1 MFIILYKQS
10 PEGILL
16 RAFNP
21 QPALSLIDNMQAEL
35 ERLRGLLEP
44 RSPEFAPGDPRNK
57 AADGK
62 LTPRGVEICYRLFA
76 EGATRYAVS
85 RAMNI
90 SFGAASHRQTAWRKA
105 GGAARTK
112 LRLDP

>member
-1 MFIILYKQS
+1 MQDANL
-10 PEGILL
+10 
-16 RAFNP
+16 
-21 QPALSLIDNMQAEL
+21 QPALSVIDNIQAEL

-44 RSPEFAPGDPRNK
+44 RSPEFDPGDPRNK

-62 LTPRGVEICYRLFA
+62 FTPRGVEICYLLFDK
-76 EGATRYAVS
+76 GATRYAVS

-105 GGAARTK
+105 GGASRK
-112 LRLDP
+112 KMRLGP

>member
-1 MFIILYKQS
+1 M
-10 PEGILL
+10 

-21 QPALSLIDNMQAEL
+21 QPALRVIDNMQVEL

-44 RSPEFAPGDPRNK
+44 RSPEFDPGDPRNK

-62 LTPRGVEICYRLFA
+62 LTPRGVEICYRLFDKG
-76 EGATRYAVS
+76 ETRYAVS
-85 RAMNI
+85 RAMSI

-105 GGAARTK
+105 GGVSRK
-112 LRLDP
+112 KMRLGS